1 VSDLR
6 EQLSAQLAR
15 FDDDA
20 YAALANRG
28 LLRRAQKDLEK
39 GAATIAEDSNES
51 LVMALGEHRIRFD
64 ARGPAHAHC
73 SCPAMGMCQHIV
85 AAAISLQ
92 RMAADP
98 PAQASL
104 QTEQAHVQPADSV
117 QALQA
122 ELLAVAPEALSR
134 HAGKAGYRWAWQYV
148 QDLDL
153 EEGFRV
159 SGERNLLMAFTQ
171 PRLAFRYMGGGIDG
185 LIADADVR
193 QVEKY
198 RVAAVL
204 ALRRALGVQAPP
216 PEPAGTARTASLD
229 LGHDHALADTRDLSI
244 DESRQRLRA
253 SAVQLFAECIELGLA
268 HLSQGIQE
276 RFSTLA
282 VWSQGAEYHRLALL
296 LRRLAD
302 HVDLLLQRAGGA
314 DEHRLLD
321 ELAIAHALVGALD
334 DAAARQ
340 AAPAHLVGRAR
351 TRYDETSTLELL
363 GLGASAWRSAAGY
376 VGLTMIFWSPSD
388 QAFMS
393 CSDARPENQ
402 RAFDPVAR
410 HRSPGPWS
418 GLGAPSQAAGRRIAL
433 QGAQVNARGR
443 VSGSESAT
451 ATVSPPM
458 PAREFAAALPVC
470 RSWSELLARRG
481 SGRRSLLTEPQP
493 MKDWCV
499 IAPSRFGTPQFD
511 TNRQALVWPLFDD
524 SGDRLDAELLYDTYT
539 GHAIG
544 RIERLAAEDTP
555 AGTLVVARLRT
566 GLSGVVCEPLS
577 LVRPDAANG
586 RSAIDSLH
594 FDPAPQRNFVSR
606 WLDKLKPSRDGSPPP
621 AATAT
626 MPVLLQEHRH
636 WLCRHA
642 ERGMSAQQGQRV
654 AVEAQ
659 GWSGRLNDAGFSTFA
674 RAAAVSPSPAA
685 LVLRWHYL
693 NLQCE
698 QLLDSQARPG

>member
-1 VSDLR
+1 MSSIR
-6 EQLSAQLAR
+6 EQLAAQLAR

-39 GAATIAEDSNES
+39 GAATIAQDSAES
-51 LVMALGEHRIRFD
+51 LVMAFGEHRIRFD
-64 ARGPAHAHC
+64 ARGPAHADC
-73 SCPAMGMCQHIV
+73 SCPAMGMCQHIL

-92 RMAADP
+92 RMAADEPAAASPEAAKTDAP
-98 PAQASL
+98 PI
-104 QTEQAHVQPADSV
+104 DDV

-122 ELLAVAPEALSR
+122 ELLSVPPDALSK

-153 EEGFRV
+153 EQGFRV
-159 SGERNLLMAFTQ
+159 SGERHLLMSFTQ

-185 LIADADVR
+185 LIADADIR
-193 QVEKY
+193 QAEKY

-204 ALRRALGVQAPP
+204 ALRRALGLQTPP
-216 PEPAGTARTASLD
+216 PEPAGGARTASLD
-229 LGHDHALADTRDLSI
+229 LGRDHALAQTRDLSI
-244 DESRQRLRA
+244 DESRRRLRTAA
-253 SAVQLFAECIELGLA
+253 SQLFAECVELGLA

-282 VWSQGAEYHRLALL
+282 VWAQGAEYHRLALL

-321 ELAIAHALVGALD
+321 ELAIANALVGALD
-334 DAAARQ
+334 AAAARQ
-340 AAPAHLVGRAR
+340 AAPVHLVGRAR
-351 TRYDETSTLELL
+351 TRYDETGTLELM

-376 VGLTMIFWSPSD
+376 VGLTMVFWCPVD

-402 RAFDPVAR
+402 RGFDPVAR

-418 GLGAPSQAAGRRIAL
+418 GLGAPAQAAGRRIAL
-433 QGAQVNARGR
+433 QGAQVNASGR

-451 ATVSPPM
+451 ATVSVPL
-458 PAREFAAALPVC
+458 PAQDFAAALPVS
-470 RSWSELLARRG
+470 RSWSELLQRRG
-481 SGRRSLLTEPQP
+481 SGQRSLLAEPQP

-499 IAPSRFGTPQFD
+499 IAPAKFGAPQFD
-511 TNRQALVWPLFDD
+511 ANRQALVWPLFDD
-524 SGDRLDAELLYDTYT
+524 SGDRLDAELVYDDYT

-544 RIERLAAEDTP
+544 RIEQLAADDTP
-555 AGTLVVARLRT
+555 AGTLVVARLRP
-566 GLSGVVCEPLS
+566 GPSGTVCEPLS
-577 LVRPDAANG
+577 LVRPGAPPG
-586 RSAIDSLH
+586 QSAIDSLH
-594 FDPAPQRNFVSR
+594 FDTAPQRNVVSR
-606 WLDKLKPSRDGSPPP
+606 WLDKFRQRRDGDALPS
-621 AATAT
+621 ALAAT
-626 MPVLLQEHRH
+626 MPALLQEHRH

-642 ERGMSAQQGQRV
+642 ERGMPEQQAQRV
-654 AVEAQ
+654 TIEAQ
-659 GWSGRLNDAGFSTFA
+659 AWSGRLADAGFSSFA
-674 RAAAVSPSPAA
+674 PASAASPTPAA

-698 QLLDSQARPG
+698 QLLAPRA